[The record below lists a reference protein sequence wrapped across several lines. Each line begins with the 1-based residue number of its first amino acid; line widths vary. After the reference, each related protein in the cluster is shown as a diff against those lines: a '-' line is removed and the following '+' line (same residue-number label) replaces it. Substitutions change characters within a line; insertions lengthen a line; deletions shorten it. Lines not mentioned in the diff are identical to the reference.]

1 MAAEAPATLQPC
13 SHAPRVTEGGRSAQR
28 LVRENQAGEA
38 RIAALVKRCG
48 APDARSPTPV
58 SAAHLSHF
66 RPTARLTSGAPDATR
81 ARARLSPPPKPKPS
95 KPHSSPHCAGGPA
108 PARRGRPTRR
118 GAARRV
124 AELEFDVACARGEA
138 ARERAGRAAP
148 PAPALD
154 ALDALIAR
162 AAAGTQG
169 PPARRRRLAPRSGK
183 TLRPFDGAGLVR
195 PAPRAPR
202 PAPRAAAAALH
213 AR

>member
-1 MAAEAPATLQPC
+1 
-13 SHAPRVTEGGRSAQR
+13 
-28 LVRENQAGEA
+28 
-38 RIAALVKRCG
+38 
-48 APDARSPTPV
+48 
-58 SAAHLSHF
+58 
-66 RPTARLTSGAPDATR
+66 
-81 ARARLSPPPKPKPS
+81 
-95 KPHSSPHCAGGPA
+95 
-108 PARRGRPTRR
+108 
-118 GAARRV
+118 V

-202 PAPRAAAAALH
+202 PAPRAPRPAPPRQRCTRAELGGARQVVFPAGGDKVRAASVRPASALSVSFARGGTPLAEYAAG
-213 AR
+213 